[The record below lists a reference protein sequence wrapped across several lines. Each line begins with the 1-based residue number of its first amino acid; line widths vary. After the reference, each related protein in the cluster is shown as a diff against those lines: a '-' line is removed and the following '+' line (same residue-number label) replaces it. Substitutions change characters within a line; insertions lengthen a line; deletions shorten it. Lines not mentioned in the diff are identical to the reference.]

1 MAREPIIETGW
12 AQATYLSKWNART
25 FTWKKIFS
33 TEVRFNW
40 KLRAMHFLGLGPC
53 ELNGGIVD
61 FRGSRRFEGYTGG
74 IKTGDYFV
82 IS

>member
-12 AQATYLSKWNART
+12 AQATYLSKNART
-25 FTWKKIFS
+25 FTWKKIS

-53 ELNGGIVD
+53 ELNGGI
-61 FRGSRRFEGYTGG
+61 RRF
-74 IKTGDYFV
+74 
-82 IS
+82 